1 MNAKYFGRSFNY
13 NNSLIRFTE
22 QKYQFK
28 SKKANIPFT
37 LLNI

>member
-1 MNAKYFGRSFNY
+1 MNAKYFWRSFNY

-28 SKKANIPFT
+28 RNKANLPFI